1 MANFTAA
8 DVKRLREQTGAG
20 MMDCK
25 NALQEASGDLEAA
38 VELLR
43 LKGAKDVNKR
53 ATRTAANGLVTA
65 ELDGTR
71 AGVLVEL
78 NCETDFVAK
87 TDLFQQVAA
96 EIAAAALRAE
106 VTDRPSLLTAEARPG
121 TTVQQLIEE
130 AGASLKEKLEL
141 GRFAR
146 FEGGY
151 VASYLH
157 RSDAA
162 LPPTLGVL
170 VQLDQDNAEVAKDLA
185 QQVAAMRPLY
195 TVREDVPAD
204 VVEKERRIAEQITR
218 DEGKPEQAI
227 GKIVEGRLNAYF
239 KDVVLTEQAFVK
251 DPKTTI
257 KQVLAGSWCQRD
269 RLRQVPGRPGL
280 RPHLMPDSGLAG
292 VLHPSWRRVVLK
304 LSGGL
309 FAGNEPLGISPD
321 VVAHLAAEIIAAVKD
336 GVQVAAVV
344 GGGNMFRGA
353 ALAERGI
360 DRARADYMGMLSTVI
375 NCLALQD
382 VLEKMGVETRVQT
395 AITMGQVAEP
405 YIPRRAIRHLE
416 KGRVVIFGAGLGAP
430 YFSTDTAAA
439 QRALEIGADAVLKGT
454 KVNGVYD
461 ADPHTTPDAARFN
474 RLDYSEYL
482 SRGLKVMDTT
492 AVSLCMDNGLPIV
505 VFALMGE
512 GNVVRAIRGEEV
524 GTLICH
530 KDGQDADSEGED
542 REYREDHAD

>member
-25 NALQEASGDLEAA
+25 NALDEADGDIEAA

-53 ATRTAANGLVTA
+53 ATRTAANGLVVA
-65 ELDGTR
+65 ELDGTQ

-87 TDLFQQVAA
+87 TDLFQQTAKQIADAAIGAKVA
-96 EIAAAALRAE
+96 
-106 VTDRPSLLTAEARPG
+106 DRLTLLSSEARPG
-121 TTVQQLIEE
+121 VTVEQLIDE

-170 VQLDQDNAEVAKDLA
+170 IQLDKDNAEVARDLA

-195 TVREDVPAD
+195 TTRDEVPAD

-227 GKIVEGRLNAYF
+227 GRIVDGRLNAYF

-251 DPKTTI
+251 DQKTAI
-257 KQVLAGSWCQRD
+257 KQVLAQ
-269 RLRQVPGRPGL
+269 
-280 RPHLMPDSGLAG
+280 SG
-292 VLHPSWRRVVLK
+292 V
-304 LSGGL
+304 
-309 FAGNEPLGISPD
+309 
-321 VVAHLAAEIIAAVKD
+321 
-336 GVQVAAVV
+336 
-344 GGGNMFRGA
+344 
-353 ALAERGI
+353 
-360 DRARADYMGMLSTVI
+360 TVT
-375 NCLALQD
+375 
-382 VLEKMGVETRVQT
+382 G
-395 AITMGQVAEP
+395 
-405 YIPRRAIRHLE
+405 
-416 KGRVVIFGAGLGAP
+416 F
-430 YFSTDTAAA
+430 
-439 QRALEIGADAVLKGT
+439 
-454 KVNGVYD
+454 
-461 ADPHTTPDAARFN
+461 ARFQ
-474 RLDYSEYL
+474 
-482 SRGLKVMDTT
+482 
-492 AVSLCMDNGLPIV
+492 
-505 VFALMGE
+505 
-512 GNVVRAIRGEEV
+512 V
-524 GTLICH
+524 G
-530 KDGQDADSEGED
+530 QA
-542 REYREDHAD
+542 